1 MSNLEFVN
9 HACFF
14 YENIDFIFI
23 CDPWVEG
30 TAFNDGWNLLDCSTS
45 NKELISKLSK
55 NTKDIYIWYSHEH
68 SDHFSISFLKELK
81 GIENAVKIFFQ
92 NTFDKRVKKYLK
104 ANKYKIKELKIGDR
118 FYLDEKHWIN
128 LFPWKSGDS
137 FLIMHFDNSNIMNL
151 NDCITSSEKDFI
163 KIKNYCQIY
172 GIKNIDILFAQFGI
186 ANWCGNEFDNNYRK
200 AEAHEKLVRISN
212 LIKYLNPK
220 NVVLFASY
228 IFFCNDYNFY
238 LNEDQNTPNSV
249 RENHSLKKYN
259 NRIFFL
265 KPRDRLKLDGNVSVY
280 LKEKTKEAETHWQN
294 LHKEVKP
301 IINKNKF
308 YELFKIRREF
318 KKYQKKIFFN
328 FLGIFSLLEYL
339 GLIKS
344 IKFKVNDLGKIIK
357 LSYIHKLQELKN
369 NEDWD
374 ISVSSEDL
382 FFSISNDFGFDCLQ
396 VNGRY
401 RTKKYTL
408 NNKLAYFAGPQNMLK
423 NGYGWKRPLNTI
435 QEFLRLARK

>member
-1 MSNLEFVN
+1 MEVIFNN
-9 HACFF
+9 HASVTIKTNDL
-14 YENIDFIFI
+14 NILT
-23 CDPWVEG
+23 DPWFNG
-30 TAFNDGWNLLDCSTS
+30 SAFNDGWNLLDCSTS

-55 NTKDIYIWYSHEH
+55 NKKDIYIWYSHEH

-81 GIENAVKIFFQ
+81 GLENEVKFFFQ
-92 NTFDKRVKKYLK
+92 NTFDKRVKKYLR

-151 NDCITSSEKDFI
+151 NDCITSSKKDFI
-163 KIKNYCQIY
+163 KIKKYCQMY
-172 GIKNIDILFAQFGI
+172 GIKKIDILFAQFGI
-186 ANWCGNEFDNNYRK
+186 ANWCGNEFDNIYRK
-200 AEAHEKLVRISN
+200 NEAREKLLRISN

-238 LNEDQNTPNSV
+238 LNQDQNTPNSV
-249 RENHSLKKYN
+249 RENYSLKKYN

-265 KPRDRLKLDGNVSVY
+265 KPRDRFKLDSNVSVY
-280 LKEKTKEAETHWQN
+280 LKGKTFEAETHWQN
-294 LHKEVKP
+294 LHKEAKP
-301 IINKNKF
+301 IIIKNKL
-308 YELFKIRREF
+308 YELSKIRREF

-328 FLGIFSLLEYL
+328 FLGIFTLLEYL
-339 GLIKS
+339 GLVKP
-344 IKFKVNDLGKIIK
+344 IKFKINDLEKIIK
-357 LSYIHKLQELKN
+357 LSYINKLQELN
-369 NEDWD
+369 NHEDWD
-374 ISVSSEDL
+374 ISISSEDL
-382 FFSISNDFGFDCLQ
+382 FFSLSNDFGFDCLQ

-401 RTKKYTL
+401 RTKQYDL
-408 NNKLAYFAGPQNMLK
+408 NKKLMYFAGPQNMLK